1 MFCVAFVLLCSDP
14 PILFFSLAE
23 WEDSRGEQLC
33 GHSAMRHPWLLFR
46 HHPGLK
52 CMLPCHIHAY
62 LYDETTRLLVINHR
76 IFHVLLPVKSSV
88 CFCFRLPVFL
98 GCSSWNN
105 PISAAITLFCSPAS
119 RHDCLPCQTLVWW
132 TWATNAWFFSTFSHT
147 QPTLWTPLKKVQ
159 QLEVFTMS
167 GQ

>member
-1 MFCVAFVLLCSDP
+1 
-14 PILFFSLAE
+14 
-23 WEDSRGEQLC
+23 
-33 GHSAMRHPWLLFR
+33 MRHPWLLFS

-52 CMLPCHIHAY
+52 GTLPCHIHAY
-62 LYDETTRLLVINHR
+62 LYDETTRRRVINHR

-88 CFCFRLPVFL
+88 CFCFCPPVFL

-119 RHDCLPCQTLVWW
+119 RHDCRPYRTLVGR
-132 TWATNAWFFSTFSHT
+132 TWATNAWFFPTFCHT
-147 QPTLWTPLKKVQ
+147 KPTLSCNIGHLNTERLQ

-167 GQ
+167 VNSSWSIYSEMNILGGL